1 MGVAMPFE
9 RDVLDGIGA
18 AFSASIDRDG
28 SVWVVAALVVIGVI
42 LFFALVRWL
51 VREVRMERAE
61 RAKLD
66 ARHEAALR
74 AAAAVGQRREWLRVS
89 AHLRLTLQRIDAR
102 GRIVFDDT
110 ETQNVSAGG
119 VAFLAHDPPDLDT
132 SLEFSLYLDEAWPL
146 ALRGRVT
153 AVEAGDVP
161 SAPSLVAVRLGPIT
175 EHRARALDR
184 VGRPRACPPNRRLAP
199 RPSLRALQE
208 TARRRHAGHA
218 RDLRRQ
224 GRRRLAIPIVAGLC
238 HT

>member
-1 MGVAMPFE
+1 MIDPAMGVAMPSE

-61 RAKLD
+61 RAELD

-175 EHRARALDR
+175 DIERERLIKWVAHEHARQIADSRRGRVCALCKRPLADDTLDMHATCAARAD
-184 VGRPRACPPNRRLAP
+184 AA
-199 RPSLRALQE
+199 
-208 TARRRHAGHA
+208 
-218 RDLRRQ
+218 
-224 GRRRLAIPIVAGLC
+224 
-238 HT
+238 